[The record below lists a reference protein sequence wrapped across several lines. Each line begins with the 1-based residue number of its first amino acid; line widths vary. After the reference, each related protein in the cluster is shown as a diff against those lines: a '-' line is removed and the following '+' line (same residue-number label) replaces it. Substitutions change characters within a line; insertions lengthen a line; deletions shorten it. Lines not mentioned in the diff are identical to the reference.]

1 MPTKVYLIGTV
12 HTDIQGPLRLT
23 RLLDSYQ
30 PDVIFCE
37 GYKSGG
43 SYAMA
48 LDKLSVDGM
57 TEVIKIQFP
66 KYSKNAKTIA
76 SVLKVLDFE
85 RLISKRYAAEHD
97 IQVIQK
103 DSLAGCM
110 DMINNL
116 KKELETKDGAEKL
129 LELFAKPIGRYIDY
143 TTSMYH
149 KDYYENISDSALGRR
164 EKIWAK
170 EIRKQKGKVVAVV
183 GNGHIFRKAPC
194 LYDILADL
202 DSERIML
209 CDADKI

>member
-1 MPTKVYLIGTV
+1 MPKKVYLIGTV
-12 HTDIQGPLRLT
+12 HVDIQGPLRLSK
-23 RLLDSYQ
+23 LLYICQ

-85 RLISKRYAAEHD
+85 RMISKRYAAEHD

-103 DSLAGCM
+103 DSLVGCM
-110 DMINNL
+110 DIINNL
-116 KKELETKDGAEKL
+116 EKELGTREGMEKML
-129 LELFAKPIGRYIDY
+129 KNFATPIGRHIDD
-143 TTSMYH
+143 TNVLYH
-149 KDYYENISDSALGRR
+149 KNYENVSNGVGEHR

-170 EIRKQKGKVVAVV
+170 EIRKQKGTVVAVA

-202 DSERIML
+202 DVERIML
-209 CDADKI
+209 CDADKL